1 MQEKLMKRTDT
12 APAGRK
18 AESRNTYYRI
28 GLAAAALGALIL
40 MSCSQDPIFAAI
52 EKEVKLKEP
61 SLRGDITSLVA
72 VDGSL
77 YAANG
82 FLYKRTGGAGDWESV
97 STGGGDRCAMVAT
110 DGTHLYI
117 LCTDYD
123 GENGVVRRLNG
134 ETWETVTDISDVV
147 YLSSGSGGVFAF
159 TGSDD
164 SYTAHRIT
172 VSPAVT
178 ALASG
183 LSTPVG
189 SAALAVSDYFATTG
203 GVYTAAGALVVGP
216 ESLTGIRGITTN
228 GTDIYVMTKGDLYRY
243 NGTTWSNTGHS
254 VTEPSGIAWLGGSS
268 GKNLILISGASGFGE
283 VVVDSATGA
292 LQSFQNPGDN
302 DSSSI
307 PPAHKTQYE
316 NSLDKWAVYRIF
328 AVTSDTVTN
337 SLHTP
342 YALYASVA
350 DPNYNGLWSFY
361 PSADSPNWNRE

>member
-1 MQEKLMKRTDT
+1 M
-12 APAGRK
+12 
-18 AESRNTYYRI
+18 
-28 GLAAAALGALIL
+28 
-40 MSCSQDPIFAAI
+40 
-52 EKEVKLKEP
+52 
-61 SLRGDITSLVA
+61 
-72 VDGSL
+72 
-77 YAANG
+77 
-82 FLYKRTGGAGDWESV
+82 
-97 STGGGDRCAMVAT
+97 
-110 DGTHLYI
+110 
-117 LCTDYD
+117 
-123 GENGVVRRLNG
+123 
-134 ETWETVTDISDVV
+134 
-147 YLSSGSGGVFAF
+147 FAF

-164 SYTAHRIT
+164 SYTAYWFTGSAAGAAIT
-172 VSPAVT
+172 
-178 ALASG
+178 SG
-183 LSTPVG
+183 LATPVG
-189 SAALAVSDYFATTG
+189 SATLAGSDYFATTG
-203 GVYTAAGALVVGP
+203 GVYTAAGALVAGSP
-216 ESLTGIRGITTN
+216 TGIRGITTN
-228 GTDIYVMTKGDLYRY
+228 GTDIYVMTAGYLYHY
-243 NGTTWSNTGHS
+243 DTNTSSWTNTGHS

-268 GKNLILISGASGFGE
+268 GKSLILISGASGFGE

>member
-1 MQEKLMKRTDT
+1 MKRTDT

-110 DGTHLYI
+110 NGSYLYI

-123 GENGVVRRLNG
+123 GENGVVRRLDG
-134 ETWETVTDISDVV
+134 ETWETVTGISGAVF
-147 YLSSGSGGVFAF
+147 LSSGSGGVFAF
-159 TGSDD
+159 TGADD
-164 SYTAHRIT
+164 IYAAYRIT
-172 VSPAVT
+172 ETTTGA
-178 ALASG
+178 ALASE

-189 SAALAVSDYFATTG
+189 NATLAGSDYFATTG
-203 GVYTAAGALVVGP
+203 GVYDANGAQVAGTGSP
-216 ESLTGIRGITTN
+216 TGIRGITTN
-228 GTDIYVMTKGDLYRY
+228 GTNIYVMTAGYLYHY
-243 NGTTWSNTGHS
+243 NGSTWTNIGHS
-254 VTEPSGIAWLGGSS
+254 VTEPTGIALLGGSTS
-268 GKNLILISGASGFGE
+268 DKSLILISGASGYGE
-283 VVVDSATGA
+283 VLIDPTSGA
-292 LQSFQNPGDN
+292 LQSYQNPGDN

-328 AVTSDTVTN
+328 AVTSDIVTN

>member
-1 MQEKLMKRTDT
+1 MKRTDT

-123 GENGVVRRLNG
+123 GENGVVRRLKG
-134 ETWETVTDISDVV
+134 GTWETVTDISSAVF
-147 YLSSGSGGVFAF
+147 LSSGSGGVFAF

-268 GKNLILISGASGFGE
+268 GKSLILISGASGFGE

>member
-1 MQEKLMKRTDT
+1 MKRTDT

-123 GENGVVRRLNG
+123 GENGVVRRLKG
-134 ETWETVTDISDVV
+134 GTWETVTDISSAVF
-147 YLSSGSGGVFAF
+147 LSSGSGGVFAF

-228 GTDIYVMTKGDLYRY
+228 GHLCDDGRISVPLRY
-243 NGTTWSNTGHS
+243 KHIFLDKHRPLGNRAVRHHLARRRLLRQKPDSYKRRL
-254 VTEPSGIAWLGGSS
+254 GIRRSS
-268 GKNLILISGASGFGE
+268 GRLCNRSAPVVPKSGRQRQFFH
-283 VVVDSATGA
+283 SAGT
-292 LQSFQNPGDN
+292 
-302 DSSSI
+302 
-307 PPAHKTQYE
+307 
-316 NSLDKWAVYRIF
+316 
-328 AVTSDTVTN
+328 
-337 SLHTP
+337 
-342 YALYASVA
+342 
-350 DPNYNGLWSFY
+350 
-361 PSADSPNWNRE
+361 